1 MLFNM
6 CQQCTF
12 GQEAGRP
19 EPIRKDLTNENNF
32 ELPRH
37 LSNHSQ
43 RSIHMIL
50 SVIFAAFAFTIIS

>member
-1 MLFNM
+1 M
-6 CQQCTF
+6 CQQRTF

-19 EPIRKDLTNENNF
+19 EPIRKDLMNENNF
-32 ELPRH
+32 ELLRH

-50 SVIFAAFAFTIIS
+50 SVTFAVFAFTLY